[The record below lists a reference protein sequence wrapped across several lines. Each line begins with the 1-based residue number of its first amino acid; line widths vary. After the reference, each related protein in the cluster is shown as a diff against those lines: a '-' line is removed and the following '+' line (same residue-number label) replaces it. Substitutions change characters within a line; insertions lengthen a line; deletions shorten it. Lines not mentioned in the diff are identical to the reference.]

1 MSAVAFVATS
11 DLHIDEHAWADR
23 PEICG
28 DSQAAFTKV
37 CAFAL
42 KNRTPII
49 AAGDL
54 LDRKRN
60 DALPIG
66 FIRRQMDELEEKGVP
81 FYYIQGQHE
90 LQTSPWLSEVHRWP
104 TWIHRTSVTIGGL
117 RVYGI
122 DWTSREAL
130 PSLLKEV
137 PPETDVLVLHQV
149 CHEFMGGITV
159 AEMHLAQVPHAR
171 LVVVGDYHEHKI
183 VRLNGLHGQNVT
195 VLSPGSTNM
204 RKIDEPAA
212 KRFFVVHDDLTV
224 KSVRIP
230 TRPFLQQEILS
241 EDMLSEFVQSIR
253 GILKDLTEES
263 TLQDGLDKPLL
274 RVLYRADLEN
284 AYSRIAS
291 AVAGWAHLF
300 TKVIPVP
307 TEATEGDN
315 SGEETYEEVTDL
327 GLIGCLPLLVDEAE
341 EPDVYQL
348 AHRLLAA
355 DDPQAALAAAREEY
369 FAREDLQES

>member
-1 MSAVAFVATS
+1 MSTVAFAATS
-11 DLHIDEHAWADR
+11 DLHVDEHAWADR

-42 KNRTPII
+42 KHRTPII

-66 FIRRQMDELEEKGVP
+66 FIRRQMDELQEKNIP
-81 FYYIQGQHE
+81 FYFIQGQHE
-90 LQTSPWLSEVHRWP
+90 LQPDPWLSEVHRWP
-104 TWIHRTSVTIGGL
+104 TWLHRTSVTIGGL

-130 PSLLKEV
+130 PDLLKEV
-137 PPETDVLVLHQV
+137 PIDTDVLVLHQV

-159 AEMHLAQVPHAR
+159 AEMHLAQAPYVR
-171 LVVVGDYHEHKI
+171 MVVVGDFHEHKI
-183 VRLNGLHGQNVT
+183 LRLNGLHGQNVT

-204 RKIDEPAA
+204 RKIDEPAL
-212 KRFFVVHDDLTV
+212 KRFFLVHEDLSV

-241 EDMLSEFVQSIR
+241 EEMLSEFVQSIR

-263 TLQDGLDKPLL
+263 TLRDGLDKPLL

-291 AVAGWAHLF
+291 AVAGWGHLF
-300 TKVIPVP
+300 TKVLPVP

-315 SGEETYEEVTDL
+315 SGEEAYEEVTDL
-327 GLIGCLPLLVDEAE
+327 GLIGCLPLMVDEAE
-341 EPDVYQL
+341 EPAVYQL
-348 AHRLLAA
+348 AHRLLSA

-369 FAREDLQES
+369 FAREDPKES